1 MSGNSTKIIRYT
13 KKLENMTHNWGGWCL
28 GREQSTE
35 IVPEMTY
42 DRNIL
47 TRALSSLIF
56 HLLKTIEESM
66 SMTLET
72 AKKTSDPY

>member
-1 MSGNSTKIIRYT
+1 
-13 KKLENMTHNWGGWCL
+13 
-28 GREQSTE
+28 
-35 IVPEMTY
+35 MTY

-47 TRALSSLIF
+47 TRALKSLIF
-56 HLLKTIEESM
+56 PLLKTIEESM